1 MNTSIYLKKMRKR
14 TLYILAVVFAVCPP
28 LLLIPMLV
36 SVIKPAIRR
45 EIPKGLA
52 YITWVVSLIFWGAIF
67 SLPYGLI
74 GSVNEGFKNIDFAGT
89 FLVIHFITTIVG
101 IFLILRT
108 VKNWIKSNSYIPL
121 RKFKID
127 GLISVFFLLSFLPIL
142 SLKFPN
148 FLETKISHPALASIL
163 LGFQLKYYW
172 IVITGFLVVGIL
184 GPIFEE
190 FVFRGLLLESS
201 HDLRRS
207 SSLRWIL
214 DISVCLFFALLHFP
228 VSFIFP
234 FIFSAS
240 AIFIRRKTGSL
251 VLPIIAH
258 IIWNSSTI
266 IVMLVQSVINT

>member
-1 MNTSIYLKKMRKR
+1 MRFFCISMNTSIYLKKMRKR

-163 LGFQLKYYW
+163 LGF
-172 IVITGFLVVGIL
+172 LVVGIL

-207 SSLRWIL
+207 SSIRWIL